1 MIIAIIKMKALPEK
15 CLELKQTLLALIEP
29 TRNEKGCLSYHVL
42 RDIEH
47 ENCFTLFHQ
56 WLSREAMDKY
66 LCTEAFAV
74 LKGTSS
80 LLITPPQI
88 ITYMVSESL
97 ALEC

>member
-15 CLELKQTLLALIEP
+15 CLELRQTLLALIEP

-47 ENCFTLFHQ
+47 ENSFTLLHR
-56 WLSREAMDKY
+56 WLSREALDKY

-80 LLITPPQI
+80 LLITPPEI
-88 ITYMVSESL
+88 ITYMVAESSTL
-97 ALEC
+97 QC

>member
-1 MIIAIIKMKALPEK
+1 MIIAMIKMKALPEK
-15 CLELKQTLLALIEP
+15 SLELKQTLLGLIEP

-42 RDIEH
+42 RDIEQ
-47 ENCFTLFHQ
+47 ENCFTLLHQ
-56 WLSREAMDKY
+56 WMSREALDKY
-66 LCTEAFAV
+66 LCSDPFAV
-74 LKGTSS
+74 LQGASS